1 MTKKQKKEIKDFLM
15 YLHLCVAQV
24 EFELDVKGIQFL
36 LYLEDKNPQFED
48 IKKEN
53 QKIFQ
58 WLDEEEEFRIK
69 ESEKCNSRN

>member
-15 YLHLCVAQV
+15 YLHLSVAQHEYELNV
-24 EFELDVKGIQFL
+24 ECLQFL

-53 QKIFQ
+53 EKIFK
-58 WLDEEEEFRIK
+58 WLDEEK
-69 ESEKCNSRN
+69 TK